1 MPCRPANSRRR
12 SQPTQQTQLSELRG
26 ALEKS
31 AAASQADEN
40 TCDRRLIGKLLVTY
54 FERDYDKDVLDV
66 IARMMALSEDEKEK
80 IGLAGRG
87 FWSKIGS
94 TVGSVLRVTD
104 DDEKAKGESETL
116 ADKWI
121 EFLISGERL

>member
-1 MPCRPANSRRR
+1 M
-12 SQPTQQTQLSELRG
+12 
-26 ALEKS
+26 
-31 AAASQADEN
+31 
-40 TCDRRLIGKLLVTY
+40 TY

-121 EFLISGERL
+121 EFLISGEQL